1 MQPAFEG
8 SIFHTQ
14 AFYSQDVQ
22 DAAEKDWKDLATGQI
37 YSLHKHGDKRD
48 ADVSGDIEM
57 HMITHPEFENYVD
70 SLAGSWTCWVRAY
83 KRCQG

>member
-22 DAAEKDWKDLATGQI
+22 DAAEKDWKDLATGQT

-48 ADVSGDIEM
+48 ADVSGDIEIM
-57 HMITHPEFENYVD
+57 VMLEAQFLHE
-70 SLAGSWTCWVRAY
+70 R
-83 KRCQG
+83 